1 MDFQNQ
7 MNQANNLF
15 QTHGNN
21 PQEFINN
28 LKSMSNSGND
38 MAKASVEL
46 FCMEMKKK
54 GLDNLDGYD
63 GLCNGASIT
72 QVRRWIYQY
81 IFVLRLLL
89 FTKMYFPKYIQ
100 CRSFL

>member
-7 MNQANNLF
+7 INQANNLF

-63 GLCNGASIT
+63 GLCNGATIT
-72 QVRRWIYQY
+72 QVSVRSYNM
-81 IFVLRLLL
+81 LL
-89 FTKMYFPKYIQ
+89 
-100 CRSFL
+100 S